1 MLPPSPESFF
11 YWARPTA
18 IVRIWRN
25 KSAVKKWWLPYQLAD
40 RDEMEVVVRLHG
52 GFRDRAGTDTIKV
65 PIGDDETV
73 DTLLMKL
80 SRRYPKVVEEVL
92 DPTTGD
98 VRANYDILLNGR
110 RILQIRGIHTKLKH
124 KDEIT
129 ISTSASV

>member
-1 MLPPSPESFF
+1 
-11 YWARPTA
+11 
-18 IVRIWRN
+18 
-25 KSAVKKWWLPYQLAD
+25 
-40 RDEMEVVVRLHG
+40 MEVVVRLHG
-52 GFRDRAGTDTIKV
+52 DFRDRAGTDTIKV
-65 PIGDDETV
+65 SIDDDETV

-98 VRANYDILLNGR
+98 VRENYDILLNGR

-129 ISTSASV
+129 ISSAASV